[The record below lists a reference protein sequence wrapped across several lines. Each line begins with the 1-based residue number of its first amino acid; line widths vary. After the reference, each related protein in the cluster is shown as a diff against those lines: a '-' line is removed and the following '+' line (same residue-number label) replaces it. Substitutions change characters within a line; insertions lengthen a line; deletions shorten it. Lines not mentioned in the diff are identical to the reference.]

1 MTTPTPMPTSEQS
14 LITAVMNKNIVC
26 VAPDTLMIDVI
37 HKMRDNRYSCMVVA
51 ENNSPVGIITE
62 RDMVRILSE
71 IFAQKTVHADMR
83 AAQCMSYPPIVIK
96 ESASL
101 FEALV
106 IARARGIR
114 HLPVVN
120 DQDQLC
126 GLITQSDMMRA
137 HLVLIEQ
144 HRELIEKLV
153 NERTQELEK
162 ANEKLRALSL
172 EDGLLGIGN
181 RRAMEADLDHTHA
194 TAQRYKRPYAVALF
208 DIDFFKNYNDH
219 YGHPAGDQALIQVCR
234 FVQSRIRTADR
245 LYRYGGEELLLLL
258 PETTAEGARIMAERL
273 VTGLAELQIRHDT
286 NPHRY
291 VTMSGGIGYLEG
303 AHARCA
309 SWQDIALQADQS
321 LYQAKQAGRNQVK
334 LTLIEDCATLPQAK
348 PAAVSRKQR
357 ASTKNR

>member
-1 MTTPTPMPTSEQS
+1 MSTSNEPS
-14 LITAVMNKNIVC
+14 LITAVMNKGVVC
-26 VAPDTLMIDVI
+26 VAADTPILNVVDT
-37 HKMRDNRYSCMVVA
+37 MRDKRYSCMVVA
-51 ENNSPVGIITE
+51 KDKVPIGIITE

-71 IFAQKTVHADMR
+71 VLARKDVPGELLAG
-83 AAQCMSYPPIVIK
+83 QCMSTPPIVIK

-120 DQDQLC
+120 EQEELC

-144 HRELIEKLV
+144 QREQIERLV

-181 RRAMEADLDHTHA
+181 RRAMEVDLEHTHA
-194 TAQRYKRPYAVALF
+194 TAQRSKRPYSVVLF
-208 DIDFFKNYNDH
+208 DLDYFKKYNDH
-219 YGHPAGDQALIQVCR
+219 YGHLAGDQALIQTCR
-234 FVQSRIRTADR
+234 FIQSRIRAADR

-258 PETTAEGARIMAERL
+258 PETPGEGAEIMAERL
-273 VTGLAELQIRHDT
+273 VTDLADLRIPHET
-286 NPHRY
+286 NPHRNI
-291 VTMSGGIGYLEG
+291 TMSGGIGHLQGEHG
-303 AHARCA
+303 ACA
-309 SWQDIALQADQS
+309 GWHDIALQADEA

-334 LTLIEDCATLPQAK
+334 LAAAEPKIEARCIE
-348 PAAVSRKQR
+348 
-357 ASTKNR
+357 KNKAR

>member
-1 MTTPTPMPTSEQS
+1 MSTPTPTSEQS

-26 VAPDTLMIDVI
+26 VGPDTLMLEVI

-83 AAQCMSYPPIVIK
+83 AAQYMSYPPIVIK

-219 YGHPAGDQALIQVCR
+219 YGHPPAIRPSFRSAASSKVASAPPTGSIATAAKNCCCSCR
-234 FVQSRIRTADR
+234 KPPRR
-245 LYRYGGEELLLLL
+245 
-258 PETTAEGARIMAERL
+258 AR
-273 VTGLAELQIRHDT
+273 G
-286 NPHRY
+286 
-291 VTMSGGIGYLEG
+291 
-303 AHARCA
+303 
-309 SWQDIALQADQS
+309 SWPS
-321 LYQAKQAGRNQVK
+321 VW
-334 LTLIEDCATLPQAK
+334 
-348 PAAVSRKQR
+348 
-357 ASTKNR
+357 